1 MAFNSLKAWILRK
14 DKTEYW
20 WKVRTKCFSKNP
32 ITKVINRIKY
42 YKLLNKHGS
51 YIPWNVKFE
60 GMPKLPHGPRGI
72 FISDG
77 AKIGKGCVIFH
88 QVTIGSNT
96 LADSRGKGSP
106 NIGDNCY
113 IGCGAKLIGG
123 ITVGNN
129 VRIGANCVVTSD
141 VPDNT
146 TVVLNKPRMI
156 QKETPQDNTFV
167 SFHKAQ
173 H

>member
-1 MAFNSLKAWILRK
+1 MALKSLKAWFLRK

-32 ITKVINRIKY
+32 ITKAINRIKY

-51 YIPWNVKFE
+51 YIPWNVKF
-60 GMPKLPHGPRGI
+60 GSMPKLPHGPRGI

-77 AKIGKGCVIFH
+77 AKIGKSCVIFH

-106 NIGDNCY
+106 VIGDNCY

-156 QKETPQDNTFV
+156 RKDTPQDNTFV
-167 SFHKAQ
+167 SFHKSKP
-173 H
+173 